1 MILIMETTTNM
12 RIDFDYLEDLYND
25 DLQVESIRKTKIVD
39 DFEEVKKP
47 KKTKEYKTARV
58 FKYEGY
64 NGN

>member
-1 MILIMETTTNM
+1 M